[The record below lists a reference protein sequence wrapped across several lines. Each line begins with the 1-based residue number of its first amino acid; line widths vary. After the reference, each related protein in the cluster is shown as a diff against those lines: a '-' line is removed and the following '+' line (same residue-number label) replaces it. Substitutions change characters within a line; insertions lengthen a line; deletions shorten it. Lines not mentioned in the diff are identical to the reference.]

1 MPDINFTPPK
11 ASLKLFGRIS
21 AVFIGLTVILLAVVM
36 YMTLSRAT
44 ILVQSKE
51 EEVSADLL
59 TTVRQNEPKDGDMA
73 GRVGSVTVSREASF
87 PVLGDG
93 VETTGKSSG
102 EAVVY
107 NNHTAPQTL
116 IATTR
121 FLSEKGVLF
130 RLQKTITVP
139 AGKTVTAF
147 LTADQEGA
155 KGDIGPSAFTI
166 PGLNASL
173 QKKIFAKSAGSMVGG
188 IVKASIITEKDVDEA
203 AKNITSLLSAE
214 ASGKL
219 RDLLN
224 KDGLYPNIAYFFNV
238 KNQKTDIK
246 IGDKA
251 DKFKLKLELE
261 AIGVV
266 YGAGLQDQAA
276 KTLSGMI
283 ASDRKLV
290 SSNIME
296 LRPVI
301 EKYDLDAGTTALKTE
316 IAGKTVITETSPIFN
331 KDKLAGMSAE
341 EAGAYLEK
349 YPGIS
354 GVKIDFF
361 PFWLNKIPRLKDHI
375 KVIVQ

>member
-11 ASLKLFGRIS
+11 APLKLFGRIG
-21 AVFIGLTVILLAVVM
+21 AAFIGLTVILLAIVM

-59 TTVRQNEPKDGDMA
+59 TTVRQNEPKDGDIA

-87 PVLGDG
+87 PVLGEG
-93 VETTGKSSG
+93 IETTGKSSG
-102 EAVVY
+102 EAIVY

-147 LTADQEGA
+147 LTADKEGA
-155 KGDIGPSAFTI
+155 EGDIGPSAFTI

-173 QKKIFAKSAGSMVGG
+173 QKKIFAKSAGSMTGG
-188 IVKASIITEKDVDEA
+188 IIRASVITEKDVDEA
-203 AKNITSLLSAE
+203 AKNIKSLLSAE
-214 ASGKL
+214 ASEKL

-224 KDGLYPNIAYFFNV
+224 KNGLYPNIAYFFNV

-296 LRPVI
+296 LQPVI

-316 IAGKTVITETSPIFN
+316 ITGKTVITETSPIFD

-341 EAGAYLEK
+341 EAEAYLEK

-354 GVKIDFF
+354 GVNIDFF